1 MLNQPDSIDPS
12 AFNIVIP
19 ARFASERLPGKVLLD
34 LAGQPLLQH
43 VWQQA
48 NKSSAQSVVIATDD
62 ERIKIAARGFG
73 ADVVMTLSSH
83 RSGSDRIAECADKLG
98 WEDGQLVVNLQGDEP
113 LMPPACLDQVA
124 ALLNKRPDCEV
135 ASLYWPID
143 EADEVLN
150 PNTVKVVTDTLD
162 RALYFSRS
170 PIPFTR
176 AYPKVQAAIEAG
188 YLWKRHLGL
197 YAYRLSALRRYSA
210 ATPTPLESAESLEQ
224 LRIMEHGGRIAMA
237 QASEFIPAGVDTEE
251 DYYRA
256 LEFTKMSMAS
266 NVIAPNSSS

>member
-1 MLNQPDSIDPS
+1 MSSDYY
-12 AFNIVIP
+12 IVIP
-19 ARFASERLPGKVLLD
+19 ARYASERLPGKVLLD

-48 NKSSAQSVVIATDD
+48 NKSSARAVVIATDD
-62 ERIKIAARGFG
+62 ERIQAVASEFG
-73 ADVVMTLSSH
+73 AEVVMTLPSH
-83 RSGSDRIAECADKLG
+83 RSGSDRIAECATKLG
-98 WEDGQLVVNLQGDEP
+98 WGDDQLVVNLQGDEP

-124 ALLNKRPDCEV
+124 ALLDDRTDCEV

-150 PNTVKVVTDTLD
+150 PNAVKVVTDTLD

-170 PIPFTR
+170 PIPYTR
-176 AYPKVQAAIEAG
+176 AYTDVDAAIAAG
-188 YLWKRHLGL
+188 QVWKRHLGL
-197 YAYRLSALRRYSA
+197 YAYRLSALRRYCSA
-210 ATPTPLESAESLEQ
+210 KPTPLESAESLEQ
-224 LRIMEHGGRIAMA
+224 LRIMEQGGRIAMA

-256 LEFTKMSMAS
+256 VAFAKRQL
-266 NVIAPNSSS
+266 